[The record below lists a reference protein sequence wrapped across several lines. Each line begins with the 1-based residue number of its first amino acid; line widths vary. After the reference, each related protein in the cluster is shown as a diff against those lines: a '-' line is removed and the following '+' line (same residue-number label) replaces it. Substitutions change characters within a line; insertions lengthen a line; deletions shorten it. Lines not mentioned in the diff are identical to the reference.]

1 MSKENPEL
9 KEQREEQQPEEQET
23 AQQAEEAKEAQEE
36 PKAAEAEEKEEKKE
50 EDEELQTRYLRLAAD
65 FQNFRRRAEKE
76 RKDIYAFAN
85 EGLVTELLSVLDNFE
100 RALAVSEEAAG
111 KGMLEGM
118 QMIFK
123 QLLTVLEKNG
133 LKEIEAQ
140 GLDFDPNFHNA
151 VMMTAAEGIE
161 SGKVAEVLQKG
172 YTLNGKVL
180 RPSMVKVA
188 E

>member
-1 MSKENPEL
+1 MNKENPEL

-23 AQQAEEAKEAQEE
+23 VQAEEAQAAEE
-36 PKAAEAEEKEEKKE
+36 PAAEAEAKEEKKE
-50 EDEELQTRYLRLAAD
+50 EDEELQARYLRLAAD
-65 FQNFRRRAEKE
+65 FQNFKRRAEKE
-76 RKDIYAFAN
+76 RKDIYAYAN
-85 EGLVTELLSVLDNFE
+85 EGLMAELLSVLDNFE
-100 RALAVSEEAAG
+100 RGLAVSEETAG

-123 QLLTVLEKNG
+123 QLLGVLEKNG
-133 LKEIEAQ
+133 LKEIEAL

-151 VMMTAAEGIE
+151 VMMAPSEDYE

-172 YTLNGKVL
+172 YTLNGRVL